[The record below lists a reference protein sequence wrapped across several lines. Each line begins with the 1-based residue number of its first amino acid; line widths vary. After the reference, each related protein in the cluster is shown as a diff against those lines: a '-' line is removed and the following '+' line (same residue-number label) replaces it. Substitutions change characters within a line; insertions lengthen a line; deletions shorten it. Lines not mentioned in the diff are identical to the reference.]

1 MTAPIRFEDVNEIFV
16 IFKGTSYF
24 DLLVVFDAIGLYLLG
39 IAELRVVGDQ
49 DRQSARNAD
58 IHQRICSAILFYK
71 LKKAPSVALGNKR
84 VVDIIGTFLLFGSDF
99 YRRWS

>member
-1 MTAPIRFEDVNEIFV
+1 MTAPIRFGDINEIFV
-16 IFKGTSYF
+16 VFKGPSYF

-39 IAELRVVGDQ
+39 IAELRIVGDQ
-49 DRQSARNAD
+49 NRQSPRNAD
-58 IHQRICSAILFYK
+58 FHRRVCGSVLFNK

-84 VVDIIGTFLLFGSDF
+84 VVDIIGAFLLFGSDF